1 MPYRINKWNGNEL
14 TVLEDGR
21 INATTS
27 VKLVG
32 RNYAGY
38 GEVQNENFLWLLENF
53 AADSAPPAPLTGQIY
68 YNTATKILNVY
79 DGLDWNPVSAALV
92 ADNPPITPAKGDLWV
107 KQSSKQLF
115 FYDGT
120 TPYNVSG
127 WQLVGPE
134 SADIPFGIT
143 RLVSARVRD
152 LAGNFHAIIKMT
164 VNGDVL
170 AILSSDIFNIN
181 SQDAIVGFSSLTR
194 GFNLS
199 TTANFTA
206 NINGNSSTADK
217 LKVPRKINGVEFDGS
232 SDITVSAALA
242 KSLSRGTYLTGAATS
257 FNGTADVTFS
267 VDATSSNTGG
277 KIVARDISGNF
288 SAGEI
293 TATSFVG
300 SLTGNLTG
308 DVKAS
313 NGTTVLDS
321 GTTGANATFTGSVTG
336 NVTGNADTASKLLNA
351 RTINGVSFDGSQN
364 ITITAGNAAGLTAGS
379 YIDVIRTGAPGV
391 YNGTVAETWNVK
403 GEVTSVPNSLVARN
417 AQSDIFAREITAS
430 QGFKG
435 NADSATKLQTP
446 KAINGVNF
454 DGSQNITI
462 FDSSKVPLSGGTLT
476 GYLTLHA
483 GPTNLMHAVN
493 KDYTDQTFLKLSGG
507 TLTGPVYLSGGPTS
521 NSEAA
526 NKKYVDDQ
534 DAAIQTA
541 VNNTISGV
549 LSPTN
554 NATFTYGNNQAVG
567 FTNIVGGFSN
577 ASNYFDVFPP
587 TGKTM
592 AKLIAFI
599 PSIAYIAF
607 AGDVNGD
614 DSMRCI
620 GEKLSDRIRIYV
632 QNTEQRATPSVNWLA
647 IWGV

>member
-53 AADSAPPAPLTGQIY
+53 AADSAPPSPLTGQVY

-79 DGLDWNPVSAALV
+79 DGADWNPVSAALV
-92 ADNPPITPAKGDLWV
+92 ADNPPTTPAKGDLWV
-107 KQSSKQLF
+107 KQSSNQLY

-120 TPYNVSG
+120 TPYSVNG

-134 SADIPFGIT
+134 SADVPFGVT
-143 RLVSARVRD
+143 RLVSSRVRD
-152 LAGNFHAIIKMT
+152 LSGNYHAIIKMT

-170 AILSSDIFNIN
+170 GILSSDIFTIN
-181 SQDAIVGFSSLTR
+181 SLDAIVGFNALTR

-199 TTANFTA
+199 TTANFVA
-206 NINGNSSTADK
+206 SISGNSSTTDK
-217 LKVPRKINGVEFDGS
+217 LKIPRKINGVDFDGT

-242 KSLSRGTYLTGAATS
+242 KSLSRGSYLTGTATS
-257 FNGTADVTFS
+257 FNGTADVTFN
-267 VDATSSNTGG
+267 VDATSNNTGG
-277 KIVARDISGNF
+277 KIVARDVSGNF

-293 TATSFVG
+293 TATSFIG
-300 SLTGNLTG
+300 NLTGNLTG
-308 DVKAS
+308 DIKAS

-321 GTTGANATFTGSVTG
+321 GTTGVNATFVGSVTG
-336 NVTGNADTASKLLNA
+336 NVTGNADTATKLLTP

-379 YIDVIRTGAPGV
+379 YIDVIRAGAPGV
-391 YNGTVAETWNVK
+391 YDGTVGETWNIK
-403 GEVTSVPNSLVARN
+403 GSTDSLPNTLVARN
-417 AQSDIFAREITAS
+417 AQSDIFARQITAS

-435 NADSATKLQTP
+435 NADSADKLKTAR
-446 KAINGVNF
+446 AINGVNF
-454 DGSQNITI
+454 DGTQNVTI
-462 FDSSKVPLSGGTLT
+462 FDSSKVPLSGGTMT

-493 KDYTDQTFLKLSGG
+493 KDYADQTYLKLSGG
-507 TLTGPVYLSGGPTS
+507 TVTGDVSLSVPPTT
-521 NSEAA
+521 NLHAT
-526 NKKYVDDQ
+526 NKKYVDDA
-534 DAAIQTA
+534 DTAITNA
-541 VNNTISGV
+541 LNSFISA
-549 LSPTN
+549 TN
-554 NATFTYGNNQAVG
+554 NNTFTYGFTYAVG
-567 FTNIVGGFSN
+567 YTNSVGNFINS
-577 ASNYFDVFPP
+577 SNYFDVFPP

-599 PSIAYIAF
+599 PSIAVIHY

-614 DSMRCI
+614 DSMRCVY
-620 GEKLSDRIRIYV
+620 EKQADRIRVWV
-632 QNTEQRATPSVNWLA
+632 QNTEQRSTPAANWLA
-647 IWGV
+647 IWGA

>member
-53 AADSAPPAPLTGQIY
+53 AADSAPPSPLIGQVY

-79 DGLDWNPVSAALV
+79 DGADWNPVSAASV
-92 ADNPPITPAKGDLWV
+92 TDTSPTTPAKGDLWV

-120 TPYNVSG
+120 TPYNTSG

-134 SADIPFGIT
+134 SADVPFGIT
-143 RLVSARVRD
+143 RLISGRVRD
-152 LAGNFHAIIKMT
+152 LSGNYHAIIKMT

-170 AILSSDIFNIN
+170 GILSSDIFTIN
-181 SQDAIVGFSSLTR
+181 SLDAIVGFSSLTR

-199 TTANFTA
+199 NTANFTA
-206 NINGNSSTADK
+206 SVDGNAGTANK
-217 LKVPRKINGVEFDGS
+217 LKVPRKINGVDFDGTA
-232 SDITVSAALA
+232 DITVSAVLS
-242 KSLSRGTYLTGAATS
+242 KSLSRGTYLIGTATS
-257 FNGTADVTFS
+257 FNGSADVTFS
-267 VDATSSNTGG
+267 VDATDANTGG
-277 KIVARDISGNF
+277 KIVARDVSGNF
-288 SAGEI
+288 SAGQI

-300 SLTGNLTG
+300 NLTGNLTG

-313 NGTTVLDS
+313 NGTIVLDS
-321 GTTGANATFTGSVTG
+321 GTTGANATFVGSVTG
-336 NVTGNADTASKLLNA
+336 NVTGNAATASKLLQS
-351 RTINGVSFDGSQN
+351 RTINGVAFDGTQN
-364 ITITAGNAAGLTAGS
+364 ITITAGATSGLTAGS
-379 YIDVIRTGAPGV
+379 YIDVVSYGDSTSV
-391 YNGTVAETWNVK
+391 YDGSASATWNVK
-403 GEVTSVPNSLVARN
+403 GEISSIPNTLVARN

-435 NADSATKLQTP
+435 NADSATKLQT
-446 KAINGVNF
+446 ARTINGINF

-462 FDSSKVPLSGGTLT
+462 YDSSKVPLSGGTLT
-476 GYLTLHA
+476 GFLTLHQDPVNNYHAATKIYVDQLYVAKA
-483 GPTNLMHAVN
+483 GSTMSGLLTLAGDPTIDLHAA
-493 KDYTDQTFLKLSGG
+493 T
-507 TLTGPVYLSGGPTS
+507 
-521 NSEAA
+521 
-526 NKKYVDDQ
+526 KKYVDKEVKAVQ
-534 DAAIQTA
+534 DDVDGLQNII
-541 VNNTISGV
+541 NT
-549 LSPTN
+549 T
-554 NATFTYGNNQAVG
+554 TFTHG
-567 FTNIVGGFSN
+567 TNMAIGFSN
-577 ASNYFDVFPP
+577 SVGNFSDSSNYFDVFPP

-614 DSMRCI
+614 DSMRCY
-620 GEKLSDRIRIYV
+620 GTKLSDRIRVYV
-632 QNTEQRATPSVNWLA
+632 QNTEQRATPSANWLA
-647 IWGV
+647 IWGP